1 MGCRHDHHVHGAPTR
16 RRFLGAMAAAG
27 AGALLPNATLFSQ
40 TALSERRLID
50 VHHHL
55 LPPTF
60 ITATQGRFVNPAQIT
75 SWSLDRAL
83 AEMDANGVAMAFSS
97 VTQPGVWLG
106 KGIETARALSR
117 ECNEYQARV
126 VQDHPGRFGAF
137 AVLPLPDTEGSLRE
151 LEYALDTLKADGI
164 GLLTSYDDKWLGDPL
179 FMPVLDEL
187 NRRRAV
193 VYVHPNAPNC
203 CRTLM
208 PSVSPNMIEY
218 PQDSTRAITNLLFS
232 GALNRLRDVRFIF
245 SHGGGTLPM
254 LAGRIAQL
262 AMPRDLEKIPSGV
275 EAELKRLYY
284 EIANTAHRPAIAALK
299 EMAPISQILF
309 GTDFPFVPIKSTAD
323 GMTRVGLS
331 AAEQRAIAFENV
343 STLLPRARQRT
354 QGEKGSR

>member
-1 MGCRHDHHVHGAPTR
+1 MPCNHDHHPHSR
-16 RRFLGAMAAAG
+16 RRFIGAMAAAG
-27 AGALLPNATLFSQ
+27 AGALLPPATLFSQ
-40 TALSERRLID
+40 APASRGLID

-75 SWSLDRAL
+75 SWSLDKAI
-83 AEMDANGVAMAFSS
+83 AEMDANGVAVAFSS

-106 KGIETARALSR
+106 KGVQAARALSR

-126 VQDHPGRFGAF
+126 SQDHPTRFGAF

-151 LEYALDTLKADGI
+151 LEYSLDTLKADGI
-164 GLLTSYDDKWLGDPL
+164 GLLTSYEDKWLGDPL
-179 FMPVLDEL
+179 FMPVLEEL

-193 VYVHPNAPNC
+193 VYVHPNAADC
-203 CRTLM
+203 CRMLM
-208 PSVSPNMIEY
+208 PSVSPNMVEY
-218 PQDSTRAITNLLFS
+218 PQDTTRAITNLLFT
-232 GALNRLRDVRFIF
+232 GALNRLRDIRFIF

-262 AMPRDLEKIPSGV
+262 ATPRDLEKIPNGV
-275 EAELKRLYY
+275 EAELRRLYY

-299 EMAPISQILF
+299 EVAPISQIMF
-309 GTDFPFVPIKSTAD
+309 GTDYPFVPIRSTAE

-331 AAEQRAIAFENV
+331 AAEQRAIAFENAI
-343 STLLPRARQRT
+343 TLLPRAKART
-354 QGEKGSR
+354 QA

>member
-1 MGCRHDHHVHGAPTR
+1 MPCDHHHHAPSR
-16 RRFLGAMAAAG
+16 RRFLGTIAAAG
-27 AGALLPNATLFSQ
+27 AGAMLPSATLWSQ
-40 TALSERRLID
+40 APATRGLID

-55 LPPTF
+55 MPPTF

-75 SWSLDRAL
+75 AWSLDRAL
-83 AEMDANGVAMAFSS
+83 AEMDANGVAMAFAS

-106 KGIETARALSR
+106 NGAEAARKLSR
-117 ECNEYQARV
+117 ECNEFQARV
-126 VQDHPGRFGAF
+126 VQQHPARFGAF
-137 AVLPLPDTEGSLRE
+137 AVLPLPDRDGSLRE

-164 GLLTSYDDKWLGDPL
+164 GLLTSYEDKWLGDPL
-179 FMPVLDEL
+179 FMPVLEEL
-187 NRRRAV
+187 NRRKAV
-193 VYVHPNAPNC
+193 VYVHPNAADC

-208 PSVSPNMIEY
+208 PSVSPNMVEY
-218 PQDSTRAITNLLFS
+218 PQDTTRAITNLLFT

-262 AMPRDLEKIPSGV
+262 ATPRDLEKIPNGV

-299 EMAPISQILF
+299 EVAPTSQILF
-309 GTDFPFVPIKSTAD
+309 GTDFPFVPIRSTAD

-331 AAEQRAIAFENV
+331 AAEQRAIAFENAL
-343 STLLPRARQRT
+343 TLLPRAKARPQA
-354 QGEKGSR
+354 

>member
-1 MGCRHDHHVHGAPTR
+1 
-16 RRFLGAMAAAG
+16 MAAAG
-27 AGALLPNATLFSQ
+27 AGALLPHTSLLSQ
-40 TALSERRLID
+40 TAVRERQLVD

-75 SWSLDRAL
+75 AWSLERAL

-106 KGIETARALSR
+106 KGVEAARKLSR

-137 AVLPLPDTEGSLRE
+137 AVLAAARHGRQPARVGIRARHAQGRRHRTAEQLRRQV
-151 LEYALDTLKADGI
+151 AGRSAVHAGARGI
-164 GLLTSYDDKWLGDPL
+164 EPPARGRSMSTPTRPTVAG
-179 FMPVLDEL
+179 
-187 NRRRAV
+187 
-193 VYVHPNAPNC
+193 
-203 CRTLM
+203 TLM
-208 PSVSPNMIEY
+208 PSVSPNLIEY

-262 AMPRDLEKIPSGV
+262 ATPRDIEKIPNGV
-275 EAELKRLYY
+275 EAELKALYY
-284 EIANTAHRPAIAALK
+284 EIANTAHRPAIAALR
-299 EMAPISQILF
+299 EVAPISQIMF
-309 GTDFPFVPIKSTAD
+309 GT
-323 GMTRVGLS
+323 GLS
-331 AAEQRAIAFENV
+331 VRADQVHSRWYDPRRSQRRRAARDCV
-343 STLLPRARQRT
+343 
-354 QGEKGSR
+354 

>member
-1 MGCRHDHHVHGAPTR
+1 MMCGHDHHAYSR
-16 RRFLGAMAAAG
+16 RRFIGTMAAAG
-27 AGALLPNATLFSQ
+27 AGALLPATTLLSQ
-40 TALSERRLID
+40 APAGNRGLID

-60 ITATQGRFVNPAQIT
+60 ITATKGRFVNPAQIAA
-75 SWSLDRAL
+75 WSLEKAM
-83 AEMDANGVAMAFSS
+83 AEMDANGVAMAFAS

-106 KGIETARALSR
+106 GGREAARTLSR

-137 AVLPLPDTEGSLRE
+137 AVLPLPDQEGSLRE

-164 GLLTSYDDKWLGDPL
+164 GLLTSYEDKWLGDPV
-179 FMPVLDEL
+179 FMPVLEEL

-193 VYVHPNAPNC
+193 VYVHPNAADC

-208 PSVSPNMIEY
+208 PAVSPNLVEY
-218 PQDSTRAITNLLFS
+218 PHDTTRAITNLLFT
-232 GALNRLRDVRFIF
+232 GALNRLRDIRFIF

-262 AMPRDLEKIPSGV
+262 APPRDIEKIPNGV
-275 EAELKRLYY
+275 EAELKRLYF

-299 EMAPISQILF
+299 EVAPISQIMF
-309 GTDFPFVPIKSTAD
+309 GTDYPFVPIRSTAE
-323 GMTRVGLS
+323 GITKVGLS
-331 AAEQRAIAFENV
+331 AAEQRAIGFENALA
-343 STLLPRARQRT
+343 LLPRARLRAQA
-354 QGEKGSR
+354 